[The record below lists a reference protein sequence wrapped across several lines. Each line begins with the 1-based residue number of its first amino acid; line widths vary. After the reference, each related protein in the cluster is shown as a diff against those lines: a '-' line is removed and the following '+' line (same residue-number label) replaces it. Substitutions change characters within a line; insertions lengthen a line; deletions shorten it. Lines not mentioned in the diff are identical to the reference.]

1 MIQTVVE
8 GRNITINLQSVGRPD
23 PFPPLIS
30 SQLNSSLLSN
40 TGVMVT
46 VNDYNVSFINV
57 QRNQSGNYTLTV
69 SNDAGA
75 TNTTFILN
83 VQCKCVH
90 VFTIICIILFLSP
103 PPVPPEAIP
112 IGPDLM
118 FIQSDSSVTIS
129 LFTNINGN
137 PTPTVTWIGS
147 DNNTITN
154 GGNFTVDNI
163 AGTLS
168 INTFTSDDN
177 GTYTVTVSNGIGTP
191 LVNMIQLIIAGN
203 VTLYCIIV

>member
-1 MIQTVVE
+1 MMLE
-8 GRNITINLQSVGRPD
+8 
-23 PFPPLIS
+23 PLTLPLYS
-30 SQLNSSLLSN
+30 
-40 TGVMVT
+40 M
-46 VNDYNVSFINV
+46 YNVSV
-57 QRNQSGNYTLTV
+57 
-69 SNDAGA
+69 
-75 TNTTFILN
+75 
-83 VQCKCVH
+83 
-90 VFTIICIILFLSP
+90 CIHNLYYFLP
-103 PPVPPEAIP
+103 PSVPPEAIP

-137 PTPTVTWIGS
+137 PTPTVTWTGP

-154 GGNFTVDNI
+154 GGRFTVN